1 MFFSVLSCPIARKH
15 RLEEEEEDTEKPPSK
30 RKAHPLKLALDE
42 GFSADSDTSS
52 EVDGDCEKDEDECG
66 GAEMKEEPDNKEDA
80 KQDGQTNPELQDNTN
95 EGKKTF
101 QMEKET
107 PANEEGDFCVFN
119 QLRQPYLVRTGD

>member
-15 RLEEEEEDTEKPPSK
+15 RLEEEEDTEKPPSK

-42 GFSADSDTSS
+42 GFSAESDTSS
-52 EVDGDCEKDEDECG
+52 EVDGDCEKDEDECAG
-66 GAEMKEEPDNKEDA
+66 VEMKEEPDNKEEA

-95 EGKKTF
+95 EGKETF

-107 PANEEGDFCVFN
+107 LANEEGDFCVCN
-119 QLRQPYLVRTGD
+119 QLRQTYLVRTGD